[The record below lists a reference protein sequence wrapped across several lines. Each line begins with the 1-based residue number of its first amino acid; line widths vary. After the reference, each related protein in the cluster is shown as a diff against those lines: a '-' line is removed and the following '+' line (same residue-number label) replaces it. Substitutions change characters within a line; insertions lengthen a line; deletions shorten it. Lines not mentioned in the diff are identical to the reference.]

1 MAKKTPAAPENAQDS
16 AQKQPEAAIA
26 PQAESAPQAGSTLPF
41 AQKRDELIKKF
52 RANAVPREADYKQLL
67 DQHYDVAG
75 ALGMAN
81 RDDNNG
87 GTTGNGLVFENDKLH
102 VKAKATGGLVSDT
115 NGVSLVAG
123 PSLTIGSDNKVNV
136 KISGTN
142 GLKIS
147 ADGEVAINVYSNN
160 IESEGEAAAVIINQK
175 NNVGLWV
182 NVGAAGDKKGL
193 KQYKSTSS
201 LGSVLGVSHDDT
213 LQINSTTGKL
223 GIKPINIPVQSA
235 SAPLLLSGKNL
246 TLSVNSTLSTTGGTL
261 GVNSTAFPV
270 TSASAPLLLS
280 GKNLTLSV
288 NSTLSTTGGTLGVNS
303 AAFPVTSASAPLLLS
318 GKNLT
323 LRVNSTLS
331 TTGGTLGVNPAPSGG
346 LTSNTNGLMVQ
357 PQVNGGLVLSSSGL
371 RVNID
376 STTIKLDSSGAL
388 YTPAES
394 KNKLVNNYAKLLDC
408 HLYAFNDL
416 YLVFIHTTTHD
427 SNFKVIGIGARTNMN
442 EEINY
447 KVFLAGKEIQR
458 DMFSAA
464 AGQCAFT
471 VNARFSAGEVIAI
484 GYNDEYKMTIQ
495 SVQ

>member
-261 GVNSTAFPV
+261 GVNS
-270 TSASAPLLLS
+270 
-280 GKNLTLSV
+280 
-288 NSTLSTTGGTLGVNS
+288 